1 MAATKTKSPSA
12 KGTFGWKVGMIAGYT
27 YRSAKAPKG
36 RVTAVHP
43 GSTKATAAV
52 TIAPAP
58 KFRYGEGHITRHMDK
73 IHHATLSA
81 SDKVSVKKK

>member
-1 MAATKTKSPSA
+1 MASSKTKS
-12 KGTFGWKVGMIAGYT
+12 TFGWKVGMTAGYT

-43 GSTKATAAV
+43 GSTKATATV

-81 SDKVSVKKK
+81 SDKVPVKK